1 MTKDFQPLGE
11 MESRFAEIIWQN
23 APLPSGELVKL
34 CQQQLGWKKSTTY
47 TMLRR
52 LCTKGLFV
60 NQDGQVQALLSQA
73 DFLARQSEDFL
84 AQNFAG
90 SLPRFLTAFCSQQI
104 RILTAVGVFLR
115 AFYFLV
121 FLIRVNHDLSVF

>member
-1 MTKDFQPLGE
+1 MTKDFQQLGE

-60 NQDGQVQALLSQA
+60 NQDGLVQALLSQA
-73 DFLARQSEDFL
+73 DFLARKSEDFL

-90 SLPRFLTAFCSQQI
+90 SLPRFLTAFCSRQKLSDADVQE
-104 RILTAVGVFLR
+104 LEQ
-115 AFYFLV
+115 
-121 FLIRVNHDLSVF
+121 LIAQSRGDFDDKPTD

>member
-60 NQDGQVQALLSQA
+60 KQDGQVQALLSQA

-90 SLPRFLTAFCSQQI
+90 SLPRFLTAFCSRQKLSDADVQE
-104 RILTAVGVFLR
+104 LEQ
-115 AFYFLV
+115 
-121 FLIRVNHDLSVF
+121 LIAQSRGDFDDKPTD

>member
-47 TMLRR
+47 TMPTHR
-52 LCTKGLFV
+52 LCAGLV
-60 NQDGQVQALLSQA
+60 AA
-73 DFLARQSEDFL
+73 A
-84 AQNFAG
+84 
-90 SLPRFLTAFCSQQI
+90 
-104 RILTAVGVFLR
+104 
-115 AFYFLV
+115 
-121 FLIRVNHDLSVF
+121 DLSAGRFERH

>member
-23 APLPSGELVKL
+23 APLPSGELVN
-34 CQQQLGWKKSTTY
+34 

-90 SLPRFLTAFCSQQI
+90 SLPRFLTAFCI
-104 RILTAVGVFLR
+104 RQKLSDSDVQELEQ
-115 AFYFLV
+115 
-121 FLIRVNHDLSVF
+121 LIAQSRGDFDDKPTD

>member
-90 SLPRFLTAFCSQQI
+90 SLPRFLTAFCSRQKLSDADVQE
-104 RILTAVGVFLR
+104 LEQ
-115 AFYFLV
+115 
-121 FLIRVNHDLSVF
+121 LIAQSRGDFDDKPTE